1 MTASK
6 YLILPA
12 ALLFCGLCTI
22 GFITELQAFAYTYTF
37 SISPSSRQKY
47 RHRRY
52 SSRCHPC
59 TCSKAT
65 SGVGINGGCE
75 KSEETVRVRDLLS
88 DLPTPT
94 LLVELSLAENALK
107 NTTMSLDDVLS
118 VLSSE
123 RFPEILDPASSSSNN
138 NNNDEVEKTLC
149 ELLLDGSIF
158 MHTQVTDTSVRD
170 RINRDYGSG
179 KSSVIGRVDA
189 CPKQHISGGAYLGI
203 GLSNHHVGGY
213 YWARG
218 MGIGASL
225 EAHGVAFRGVRGSI
239 SEKRTEESDDND
251 RSSSSNDSSEEE
263 DSGII
268 SGAVFAPNNGGSTT
282 GGELYW
288 KRRSSDPAKSY
299 SSGGGNEG
307 DIASAALCRGN
318 TTDESSNSNDG
329 KRSEWA
335 DFLVPGDTVQLIP
348 YNAARVLRKSVF
360 QRLVGVRRVGR
371 PLGADPIVERLWKR
385 EAPATED
392 ESSRSNS
399 NSTTHHGP
407 WVPL

>member
-1 MTASK
+1 MTPK
-6 YLILPA
+6 KQLILPA
-12 ALLFCGLCTI
+12 ALLFGAFSII
-22 GFITELQAFAYTYTF
+22 GFITELQAFTYTYTY
-37 SISPSSRQKY
+37 STCPSSRQKY
-47 RHRRY
+47 SPRRH
-52 SSRCHPC
+52 SSGCHPY
-59 TCSKAT
+59 TCSKVT
-65 SGVGINGGCE
+65 SGVGVNGGYD

-94 LLVELSLAENALK
+94 LLIELSLAENALK
-107 NTTMSLDDVLS
+107 NTNMSLDDALS
-118 VLSSE
+118 ILSSE
-123 RFPEILDPASSSSNN
+123 HFPEILKPASSSSN

-158 MHTQVTDTSVRD
+158 MHTQVTDTSIRD

-189 CPKQHISGGAYLGI
+189 CPKQHVSGGAYLGI

-225 EAHGVAFRGVRGSI
+225 EAHGVAFRGVQGSI
-239 SEKRTEESDDND
+239 SEKRVEESDHNN
-251 RSSSSNDSSEEE
+251 SSSSNFSEEE
-263 DSGII
+263 NSAI
-268 SGAVFAPNNGGSTT
+268 STT
-282 GGELYW
+282 AGGELYW
-288 KRRSSDPAKSY
+288 KRRSLDPAKGD
-299 SSGGGNEG
+299 SSGGGSG
-307 DIASAALCRGN
+307 SDTASAALCRGN
-318 TTDESSNSNDG
+318 TTDKSSNSNDG

-348 YNAARVLRKSVF
+348 YSAARVLRESTF

-392 ESSRSNS
+392 ESGRSNCI
-399 NSTTHHGP
+399 STTHHGP